1 MDLSPKQ
8 EFTELTETQR
18 NETKA
23 HVTLIFFHYLL
34 CTSDFVL
41 CSTQVIT
48 PRVKV

>member
-23 HVTLIFFHYLL
+23 HVTLVFFIIFCAPLILSCALL
-34 CTSDFVL
+34 
-41 CSTQVIT
+41 
-48 PRVKV
+48 K